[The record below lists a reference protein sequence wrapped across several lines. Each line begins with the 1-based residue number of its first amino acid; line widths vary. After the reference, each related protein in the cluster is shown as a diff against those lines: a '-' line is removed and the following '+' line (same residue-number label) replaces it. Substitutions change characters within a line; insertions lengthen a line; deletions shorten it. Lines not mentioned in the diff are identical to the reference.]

1 MTGTLRVASKSM
13 HLVTGSQRHDLTRR
27 VVIIGAVPTVG
38 RLGVSSRPS
47 VDSAVSMFGHGADVI
62 ELDTVMDP
70 DVERWAYYCAA
81 VVDAAGHQPVAA
93 RVATSRDAHTALD
106 AGVCMVSGGGVDDDE
121 VLHRCANE
129 RITVILGAP
138 DGLPM
143 LTSRVRQAERLGVD
157 HDRLAFDVATLGGPM
172 VAGETLESGSM
183 AVAVTTVDRGEA
195 TPEVIGAAAAAH
207 LRGAR
212 VVRTRWPQS
221 TRRVIGVLETVEAH
235 R

>member
-93 RVATSRDAHTALD
+93 RVATARDAHTALD
-106 AGVCMVSGGGVDDDE
+106 AGVCMVSGGGVDDE

-195 TPEVIGAAAAAH
+195 TPEVIGATAAAH

-212 VVRTRWPQS
+212 VVRTRRPRS